1 MQQGKAFEIPKALVW
16 QFYQDVRRNK
26 GAPGCDGQTIKQ
38 FDEKRDRNLYKIW
51 NRLSSGSYFP
61 PPVRK
66 KRIPK
71 ADGSER
77 TLGIPTVSDRVA
89 QGAVKGFLEEQL
101 EPVFHLDSNGY
112 RPGRSAHD
120 ALKQCEKR
128 CRTRSWVLEV
138 DIKAFFDHVDHG
150 LIIKAL
156 KHHQMP
162 GWVILYCTRWLRAPM
177 VESGSEKEHQERTRG
192 TPQGGVI
199 SPLLANL
206 FLHYAFD
213 QWVSRTHRNIQFE
226 RYADDLVCHCSYM
239 KEAVNLKE
247 SITERMRE
255 VGLSINESKTNIAYI
270 DTFPRWN
277 VKKSFT
283 FLGYDFQVRTL
294 RSFKGELFR
303 KCAPGASKKAMKTI
317 TRTIKS
323 WRVHRSTRASIKEIA
338 GRYNVTLRG
347 WIHYYGKFWYRT
359 FSYRLWSVFQS
370 RLIKWASNRYRI
382 STREAEWRLER
393 LRKASPNSL
402 LTGNY
407 FVHQM
412 CDQEPY
418 DGRLSRTVP

>member
-16 QFYQDVRRNK
+16 QSYQDVRRNK

-77 TLGIPTVSDRVA
+77 TLGIPAVSDRVA

-101 EPVFHLDSNGY
+101 EPVFHPDSYGY

-138 DIKAFFDHVDHG
+138 DIKAFFDHVDHN

-338 GRYNVTLRG
+338 GRYNATLRG
-347 WIHYYGKFWYRT
+347 WIHYYGKF
-359 FSYRLWSVFQS
+359 
-370 RLIKWASNRYRI
+370 
-382 STREAEWRLER
+382 
-393 LRKASPNSL
+393 
-402 LTGNY
+402 
-407 FVHQM
+407 
-412 CDQEPY
+412 
-418 DGRLSRTVP
+418 